1 MVPDQRQRAV
11 VSYALTLFIL
21 GTMVGLLAVLGRVGQ
36 EVLTGVLRD
45 VRRGFFQP
53 ATLGS
58 RPPLPAMIHSLDSTS
73 DRLILLGFAVC
84 TVCIVS
90 GAYLWFTGGIPSAQ
104 RPPAW
109 TLTGTLI
116 ALLLAVGMG
125 FALLCED
132 AGLRLTVL
140 VTALISGLALFVT
153 FVMLV
158 VRDALRGT

>member
-1 MVPDQRQRAV
+1 MYPDARQRVV

-21 GTMVGLLAVLGRVGQ
+21 GAMVGLLAVLGRVGQ
-36 EVLTGVLRD
+36 EVLAGVFRD
-45 VRRGFFQP
+45 ARRGFFQP

-58 RPPLPAMIHSLDSTS
+58 RPPLPAMVHSLDSSS

-84 TVCIVS
+84 AVCILS
-90 GAYLWFTGGIPSAQ
+90 GAYLWFTGDVPSAR

-116 ALLLAVGMG
+116 ALLLAVGMS

-132 AGLRLTVL
+132 AGLRLGVL
-140 VTALISGLALFVT
+140 ITALISGLALFVT
-153 FVMLV
+153 FVLLI
-158 VRDALRGT
+158 VRDTLRGT